1 MKNDRPTRA
10 KSEQT
15 RRIWKSRGSRS
26 VQGARFLIFDG
37 ENEIKIPGRDH
48 DHNEDDEDGDEDE
61 SELVSTGIYADEN
74 NWLDG
79 EQHALQD
86 VLRQLQ
92 AG

>member
-1 MKNDRPTRA
+1 MEVPRWGR
-10 KSEQT
+10 
-15 RRIWKSRGSRS
+15 SRS

-61 SELVSTGIYADEN
+61 SEFVSTGIYADEN